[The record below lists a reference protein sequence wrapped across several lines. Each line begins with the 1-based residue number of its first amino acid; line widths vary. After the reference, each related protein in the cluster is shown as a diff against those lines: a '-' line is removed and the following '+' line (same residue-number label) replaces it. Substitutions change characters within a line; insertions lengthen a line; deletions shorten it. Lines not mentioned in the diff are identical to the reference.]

1 MTPTI
6 QEELL
11 QYFSLLNDPEK
22 QSIVDMLKVFIEG
35 RSNEVLQITSENY
48 TSELE
53 EADNEIEEGEFVTH
67 DEVKKLF
74 MK

>member
-1 MTPTI
+1 
-6 QEELL
+6 
-11 QYFSLLNDPEK
+11 LLNDAEK

-35 RSNEVLQITSENY
+35 RNKEFSQITVEQY
-48 TSELE
+48 TNELD
-53 EADNEIEEGEFVTH
+53 EADNEIEEGEFVNH